1 MIATAIYL
9 HCNIAKLYLYI
20 LLLLVRGAI
29 TILKMTEFING
40 KDDIPYIMENMYVY
54 IYMKILVNINYV
66 WDICLYGKYKT

>member
-20 LLLLVRGAI
+20 LLLLLLVRGAI
-29 TILKMTEFING
+29 TILKMMVFING

-54 IYMKILVNINYV
+54 IYIYENLS
-66 WDICLYGKYKT
+66 